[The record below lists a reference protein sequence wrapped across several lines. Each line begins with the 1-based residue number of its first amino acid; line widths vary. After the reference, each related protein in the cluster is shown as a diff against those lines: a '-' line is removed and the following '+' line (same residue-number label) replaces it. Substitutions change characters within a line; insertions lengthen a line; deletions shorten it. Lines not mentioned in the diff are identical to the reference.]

1 MILVTGGTG
10 MVGTHI
16 LLALTQQ
23 GHRVRALKRQGSSI
37 TETEKTFRYYS
48 QRADE
53 LLSRIEWTEGDV
65 MDIFS
70 LEEALK
76 DVTHVYH
83 AAAMVSFDPKDRD
96 TMLKINMDGTANI
109 VNLSMD
115 YGVKKFCHV
124 SSVAALGKTIDLQN
138 INEDTWWKNDP
149 SNSWYAIS
157 KYNAERE
164 VWRASEEGM
173 DVIIV
178 NPSVIVGAGNTS
190 RSSNAIFALA
200 KKGFSWYTKGSGGFV
215 DAQDVADACVKL
227 MDSEIVNE
235 RFVLNSENMSYRN
248 FANEILTLFGK
259 KPVSRQ
265 LGKFVLGIMWRIE
278 KIVAAL
284 SGKPP
289 RITKES
295 VAAASEAATYN
306 GSRITQ
312 RTGFSYKPIRQ
323 SLQEVAGYYR

>member
-10 MVGTHI
+10 MVGTHL

-23 GHRVRALKRQGSSI
+23 GLRVRALKRKGSSI
-37 TETEKTFRYYS
+37 SETEKTFRYYS

-53 LLSRIEWTEGDV
+53 LLSGIEWVEGDV

-76 DVTHVYH
+76 DVRHVYH
-83 AAAMVSFDPKDRD
+83 AAAMVSFDPKERD
-96 TMLKINMDGTANI
+96 AMLKINMDGTANI

-138 INEDTWWKNDP
+138 ISEGTWWKNDP

-200 KKGFSWYTKGSGGFV
+200 KKGFSWYTNGSGGFV
-215 DAQDVADACVKL
+215 DAQDVADACIKL
-227 MDSEIVNE
+227 MESEIVNE
-235 RFVLNSENMSYRN
+235 RFVLNSENMTYRD
-248 FANEILTLFGK
+248 FANEILNLFGK
-259 KPVSRQ
+259 KPVSRRLSAFS
-265 LGKFVLGIMWRIE
+265 LGVLWRIE
-278 KIVAAL
+278 KLLATL
-284 SGKPP
+284 SGRSP

-295 VAAASEAATYN
+295 AAAASEVASYN
-306 GSRITQ
+306 GKRITEQ
-312 RTGFSYKPIRQ
+312 IGFTYKPIRQ
-323 SLQEVAGYYR
+323 SLHEVVGYYR

>member
-23 GHRVRALKRQGSSI
+23 GHRVRALKRKGSSI

-53 LLSRIEWTEGDV
+53 LLSGIEWTEGDV

-96 TMLKINMDGTANI
+96 AMLKINMDGTANI

-200 KKGFSWYTKGSGGFV
+200 EKGFSWYTKGSGGFV
-215 DAQDVADACVKL
+215 DAQDVADACIRL
-227 MDSEIVNE
+227 MESGIVNE
-235 RFVLNSENMSYRN
+235 RFVLSAENMSYRD
-248 FANEILTLFGK
+248 FADQVLHHFGK
-259 KPVSRQ
+259 PPVKKQ
-265 LGKFVLGIMWRIE
+265 LSGLMLGLMWRLE
-278 KIVAAL
+278 KLLCAFT
-284 SGKPP
+284 GKTP

-295 VAAASEAATYN
+295 AAAAAERISFD
-306 GSRITQ
+306 GSRISE
-312 RTGFSYKPIRQ
+312 RTGFVYKSVQR
-323 SLQEVAGYYR
+323 SLQEVAPYYR

>member
-10 MVGTHI
+10 MVGTHL

-23 GHRVRALKRQGSSI
+23 GCRVRALKRKGSSVS
-37 TETEKTFRYYS
+37 ETEKTFRYYS

-83 AAAMVSFDPKDRD
+83 AAAMVSFDPKERD
-96 TMLKINMDGTANI
+96 AMLKINMEGTANL
-109 VNLSMD
+109 VNVSMD
-115 YGVKKFCHV
+115 YGVKKFCHL

-173 DVIIV
+173 DVVIV
-178 NPSVIVGAGNTS
+178 NPSVIVGAGNVS
-190 RSSNAIFALA
+190 RSSNAIFGMA

-227 MDSEIVNE
+227 MESEIVNE
-235 RFVLNSENMSYRN
+235 RFVLSAENMTYRD
-248 FANEILTLFGK
+248 FADEILKLFGN
-259 KPVSRQ
+259 KPVRRQ
-265 LGKFVLGIMWRIE
+265 LSSFTLGLLWRIE
-278 KIVAAL
+278 KFISNL
-284 SGKPP
+284 SGRSP

-295 VAAASEAATYN
+295 AAAASEIASYN
-306 GSRITQ
+306 GKRIAE
-312 RTGFSYKPIRQ
+312 RIGFTYKPVRQ
-323 SLQEVAGYYR
+323 SLQEVVGYYR